1 MVPSLFSPPH
11 REAEVETPALKEGEP
26 DAGEG
31 QAQPQ
36 A

>member
-1 MVPSLFSPPH
+1 MVPGLFSPPH
-11 REAEVETPALKEGEP
+11 CEAEVETRALKEGEP

-31 QAQPQ
+31 QAQLQ